1 MTPTDPPTA
10 AHPQRILAVA
20 SEGGHWVQLLRLEP
34 AFRGHQVEY
43 LTTNAQLAPT
53 VPHKVHI
60 VRDANLWTKWRLL
73 MMGAQVFWL
82 VLRLRPDVVV
92 TTGAAP
98 GLAALISGR
107 LLGARTVWLDSMA
120 NAQALSGSGRLA
132 RRLAH
137 RCLTQW
143 ENLADG
149 QRVRFWGSVL

>member
-1 MTPTDPPTA
+1 MKAQTPRVA
-10 AHPQRILAVA
+10 ARVQHILAVA
-20 SEGGHWVQLLRLEP
+20 SEGGHWIQLLRLEP
-34 AFRGHQVEY
+34 VFRGHRVEY
-43 LTTNAQLAPT
+43 LTTNAQLAAM

-60 VRDANLWTKWRLL
+60 VRDANLWTKWRLVL
-73 MMGAQVFWL
+73 MCAQVFWL
-82 VLRLRPDVVV
+82 MLRLRPDVVI

-98 GLAALISGR
+98 GLAALVSGR

-137 RCLTQW
+137 QCLTQW

-149 QRVRFWGSVL
+149 RRVQFWGSVL